1 MNDLE
6 AHLGISAIGALSVMV
21 SAAVLYAA
29 LALVLKFWGR
39 RLAVSASTV
48 SVALVT
54 LIGAIAAR
62 ATLGDS
68 PTLMGGLVAIGTLLV
83 LEQVFGQ
90 WAGALALRRTMRWSR
105 SPVVLM
111 VGDRVDEH
119 ALRQYGITDAHLW
132 SQLRQRGVFR
142 RGEVGV
148 VILEPRGHMTVI
160 RSGTRLDRDLL
171 VGVKGLEAVPAEM
184 FSPPSGGGRA

>member
-1 MNDLE
+1 MDELT
-6 AHLGISAIGALSVMV
+6 AHLGITTIGILSVMV
-21 SAAVLYAA
+21 SAAVLYGA

-48 SVALVT
+48 GVALVT

-83 LEQVFGQ
+83 LEQIFGQ
-90 WAGALALRRTMRWSR
+90 WASALALRRTARWGR

-111 VGDRVDEH
+111 VREQIDDQ
-119 ALRQYGITDAHLW
+119 ALRQYSITLEHLW
-132 SQLRQRGVFR
+132 SQLRQHGVTR
-142 RGEVGV
+142 RSDVGL
-148 VILEPRGHMTVI
+148 VILEPRGHMSVFLI
-160 RSGTRLDRDLL
+160 GTPLDRTMLI
-171 VGVKGLEAVPAEM
+171 GVKGLERIPDEM
-184 FSPPSGGGRA
+184 FDPPAA

>member
-1 MNDLE
+1 MNDLQ

-29 LALVLKFWGR
+29 LAVVLKFWGR

-48 SVALVT
+48 GVALVT

-83 LEQVFGQ
+83 LEQIFGQ
-90 WAGALALRRTMRWSR
+90 WAGALALRRATRWGR

-111 VGDRVDEH
+111 VGDRIDER
-119 ALRQYGITDAHLW
+119 ALRQYSITHSHLW
-132 SQLRQRGVFR
+132 SQLRQRGVVR
-142 RGEVGV
+142 RSEIGL
-148 VILEPRGHMTVI
+148 VILEPRGHMTVFH
-160 RSGTRLDRDLL
+160 RGTRLDRGLL
-171 VGVKGLEAVPAEM
+171 TGVRGLEAVPAEM
-184 FSPPSGGGRA
+184 FDAPGEGRA